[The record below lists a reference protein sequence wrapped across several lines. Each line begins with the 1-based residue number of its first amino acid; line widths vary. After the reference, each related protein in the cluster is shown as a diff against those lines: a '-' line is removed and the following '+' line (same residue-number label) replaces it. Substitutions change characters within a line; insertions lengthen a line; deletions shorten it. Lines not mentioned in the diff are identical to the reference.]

1 MDILYLLGKA
11 PTASCSLTLACEACM
26 HVLSA
31 HLHYGNAI
39 AATILPLHPCHQ
51 VRAAYSSGNPALG
64 VGAGNTPAVIDETA
78 DIQMAVSSILVSK
91 VGAGLSG
98 VAGCLD
104 GVNGWCVTTV
114 RHAEACGSALS
125 RASLLPT
132 CTASRSCACTLRPA
146 ADV

>member
-1 MDILYLLGKA
+1 LDFLYPLGKR
-11 PTASCSLTLACEACM
+11 PPQLQHISHASANLRGANTIALA
-26 HVLSA
+26 S
-31 HLHYGNAI
+31 
-39 AATILPLHPCHQ
+39 LPLQ

-98 VAGCLD
+98 VAGCLN
-104 GVNGWCVTTV
+104 GVHGWCVTTV

-132 CTASRSCACTLRPA
+132 CTAFRSRTCALCPA